1 MCGIGGV
8 LRFDTASPD
17 LSQADALL
25 RGLAHRGPDDAGRWR
40 EGPALLA
47 HTRLAIIDLAGSRQ
61 PMHAADGG
69 SVLVFNGE
77 ILNYPELRGTLDYPF
92 RSDGDTETILAAHAR
107 HGSRAPEQLRGQFAY
122 ALYERGPRRLT
133 LVRDRVGILP
143 LYWYRDD
150 RQLVFASDLQALLAA
165 MGTVPEIYERALA
178 SYLAGRS
185 VPAPYPLLRDIRK
198 VRPGHRLEVSA
209 TGEVVETPYWSPWP
223 RPVEHPDPADAVDRL
238 DDLLDH
244 AVRRAL
250 LADVPVGAY
259 LSGGVDSSLVAAKVA
274 RTTGHTGVHTY
285 CAEFGDER
293 VDESRYAR
301 LVADRLGT
309 THHTV
314 PVRPEDF
321 TELWGP
327 LSALR
332 GAPLSE
338 PADIAVFR
346 LAQAARRDV
355 KVVLSGEG
363 SDELF
368 AGYPK
373 HRHARATS
381 LAGLVPARARARVL
395 GRLERALPADRRRL
409 GVALRA
415 LAEGT
420 EVDRLQ
426 GWFAP
431 FSAPERTALL
441 AAAPRPSTG
450 LAPGA
455 SPLRRM
461 LLHDL
466 EAWLP
471 DNLLERGDRMS
482 MAASLE
488 LRPPFLDHDV
498 VELALRRPDDMLVR
512 RGTGKWLV
520 KEVARRHL
528 PAEIVDRPKAGF
540 RVPLDAWFRGGLRD
554 FARDLVQSP
563 TSWTATPLDP
573 ATVSALVAAHDAG
586 RRDESVR
593 IFTLA
598 SLEVWYDQVRS
609 AAALATS
616 SPSCAAVR

>member
-8 LRFDTASPD
+8 LRFDSRP
-17 LSQADALL
+17 ADPAQGEALL
-25 RGLAHRGPDDAGRWR
+25 RGLAHRGPDDAAQWS
-40 EGPALLA
+40 EGPVLLT
-47 HTRLAIIDLAGSRQ
+47 HTRLSIIDLAGSRQ
-61 PMHAADGG
+61 PMTSADGG
-69 SVLVFNGE
+69 SVLAFNGE
-77 ILNYPELRGTLDYPF
+77 VLNYPELRQAFDYPF
-92 RSDGDTETILAAHAR
+92 STDGDTETILAAHACDGR
-107 HGSRAPEQLRGQFAY
+107 AAPERLRGQFAY
-122 ALYERGPRRLT
+122 ALYERGPQRLT
-133 LVRDRVGILP
+133 LVRDPVGILP

-150 RQLVFASDLQALLAA
+150 HQLVFASDLQALLATI
-165 MGTVPEIYERALA
+165 GTVPEIDRRALA

-185 VPAPYPLLRDIRK
+185 VPAPHTLLRNVRK

-209 TGEVVETPYWSPWP
+209 NGEITESAYWSPWP
-223 RPVEHPDPADAVDRL
+223 RPVEELEPADAVDRL
-238 DDLLDH
+238 DDLLGR

-250 LADVPVGAY
+250 LADVPVGSY
-259 LSGGVDSSLVAAKVA
+259 LSGGVDSSLIAAQVVRA
-274 RTTGHTGVHTY
+274 TGHTGVHTY

-293 VDESRYAR
+293 TDESPYAR
-301 LVADRLGT
+301 MVADHLGT

-314 PVRPEDF
+314 PVRPGDF
-321 TELWGP
+321 LDLWGP

-346 LAQAARRDV
+346 LAEAARRDV

-373 HRHARATS
+373 HRYARVS
-381 LAGLVPARARARVL
+381 HLAGLVPTRTRAKLL
-395 GRLERALPADRRRL
+395 GRLERALPADGRRL

-415 LAEGT
+415 LSEGT

-431 FSAPERTALL
+431 FSAPERSALL
-441 AAAPRPSTG
+441 RTAPRPSAG
-450 LAPGA
+450 LAVGA
-455 SPLRRM
+455 SALRRM
-461 LLHDL
+461 LVHDL
-466 EAWLP
+466 GAWLP

-498 VELALRRPDDMLVR
+498 VEFALRLPDDLLVR

-554 FARDLVQSP
+554 YARDLVQAPS
-563 TSWTATPLDP
+563 SWTATHLDRP
-573 ATVSALVAAHDAG
+573 TVAALFDSHDSG

-598 SLEVWYDQVRS
+598 SLEVWYAQLQTS
-609 AAALATS
+609 PAAASYACTA
-616 SPSCAAVR
+616 PA

>member
-8 LRFDTASPD
+8 LRFDSRPPD
-17 LSQADALL
+17 PAQADALL
-25 RGLAHRGPDDAGRWR
+25 RGLAHRGPDDADQWS
-40 EGPALLA
+40 EGPVLLT
-47 HTRLAIIDLAGSRQ
+47 HTRLSIIDLAGSRQ

-69 SVLVFNGE
+69 SVLAFNGE
-77 ILNYPELRGTLDYPF
+77 ILNYPELHKSLDYPF
-92 RSDGDTETILAAHAR
+92 RTDGDTETVLAAHACDGR
-107 HGSRAPEQLRGQFAY
+107 AAPERLRGQFAY
-122 ALYERGPRRLT
+122 ALYERDPQRLT
-133 LVRDRVGILP
+133 LVRDRAGILP

-165 MGTVPEIYERALA
+165 IGRVPEIDERALA

-185 VPAPYPLLRDIRK
+185 VPAPYSLLQSVRK

-209 TGEVVETPYWSPWP
+209 TGEVTESSYWSPWP
-223 RPVEHPDPADAVDRL
+223 RPVEDRDPADAVDRL
-238 DDLLDH
+238 DDLLGR
-244 AVRRAL
+244 AVGRAL
-250 LADVPVGAY
+250 LADVPVGSY
-259 LSGGVDSSLVAAKVA
+259 LSGGVDSSLIAAKIA
-274 RTTGHTGVHTY
+274 QSAGHAGVHTY

-314 PVRPEDF
+314 RVRPEDF
-321 TELWGP
+321 TDLWGP

-346 LAQAARRDV
+346 LAEAARRDV

-373 HRHARATS
+373 HRFARVS
-381 LAGLVPARARARVL
+381 YLAGLVPSRTRAKVL
-395 GRLERALPADRRRL
+395 GRLERALPADGRRL

-415 LAEGT
+415 LSEGT

-431 FSAPERTALL
+431 FSARERAALL
-441 AAAPRPSTG
+441 RTAPRPSAG
-450 LAPGA
+450 LPAGA

-466 EAWLP
+466 ESWLP
-471 DNLLERGDRMS
+471 DNLLERGDRMT

-498 VELALRRPDDMLVR
+498 VEFALRLPDDLLVR
-512 RGTGKWLV
+512 RGSGKWLV
-520 KEVARRHL
+520 KQVARRHL

-554 FARDLVQSP
+554 FARDLVQAPS
-563 TSWTATPLDP
+563 SWTATHLDQP
-573 ATVSALVAAHDAG
+573 TVAELFASHDSG

-598 SLEVWYDQVRS
+598 SLEVWYDQVLS
-609 AAALATS
+609 AAADTS
-616 SPSCAAVR
+616 YACPAPVS

>member
-1 MCGIGGV
+1 
-8 LRFDTASPD
+8 
-17 LSQADALL
+17 
-25 RGLAHRGPDDAGRWR
+25 
-40 EGPALLA
+40 
-47 HTRLAIIDLAGSRQ
+47 
-61 PMHAADGG
+61 
-69 SVLVFNGE
+69 
-77 ILNYPELRGTLDYPF
+77 
-92 RSDGDTETILAAHAR
+92 
-107 HGSRAPEQLRGQFAY
+107 
-122 ALYERGPRRLT
+122 
-133 LVRDRVGILP
+133 
-143 LYWYRDD
+143 
-150 RQLVFASDLQALLAA
+150 
-165 MGTVPEIYERALA
+165 
-178 SYLAGRS
+178 
-185 VPAPYPLLRDIRK
+185 

-209 TGEVVETPYWSPWP
+209 TGEVVESAYWAPWP
-223 RPVEHPDPADAVDRL
+223 RPVERLDPGEAVDRL
-238 DDLLDH
+238 DELLGR
-244 AVRRAL
+244 AVGRAL
-250 LADVPVGAY
+250 LADVPVGSY
-259 LSGGVDSSLVAAKVA
+259 LSGGVDSSLVAAKVVG
-274 RTTGHTGVHTY
+274 TTGHAGVHTY

-293 VDESRYAR
+293 VDESTYAR
-301 LVADRLGT
+301 LVADHLGT

-321 TELWGP
+321 TDLWGP

-346 LAQAARRDV
+346 LAEAARRDV

-373 HRHARATS
+373 HRYARATH
-381 LAGLVPARARARVL
+381 LAGLVPGRARAKVL
-395 GRLERALPADRRRL
+395 SRLERALPADRRRL

-415 LAEGT
+415 LSEGT

-431 FSAPERTALL
+431 FTAQERASLL
-441 AAAPRPSTG
+441 AARPRTSVG
-450 LAPGA
+450 LAAGG

-461 LLHDL
+461 LVHDL
-466 EAWLP
+466 GAWLP

-498 VELALRRPDDMLVR
+498 VELALRLPDDLLVR
-512 RGTGKWLV
+512 RGAGKWLV

-563 TSWTATPLDP
+563 TSWTATHLDRG
-573 ATVSALVAAHDAG
+573 TVASLFAAHDSG

-598 SLEVWYDQVRS
+598 SLEVWYAQVRS
-609 AAALATS
+609 AAVGTTCAGR
-616 SPSCAAVR
+616 AAVTVGRTDAS